1 MSTPAQ
7 WVSMRELVGRRTLV
21 APLRRIESS
30 SSAEPVMAAAACRAR
45 ERPRSSGSS
54 LSRASA
60 LAEKPRAVE
69 VEGQSGSCGEDCLD
83 GASAGA
89 ELGAGA
95 DADVAAE
102 VVLSVADIDC
112 AVAADWAAGAGR

>member
-1 MSTPAQ
+1 M
-7 WVSMRELVGRRTLV
+7 
-21 APLRRIESS
+21 
-30 SSAEPVMAAAACRAR
+30 EPVMAAAACRAR

-69 VEGQSGSCGEDCLD
+69 VEGQPGSCGEDCLD

-89 ELGAGA
+89 ELSVGA

-102 VVLSVADIDC
+102 VALSVADIDC